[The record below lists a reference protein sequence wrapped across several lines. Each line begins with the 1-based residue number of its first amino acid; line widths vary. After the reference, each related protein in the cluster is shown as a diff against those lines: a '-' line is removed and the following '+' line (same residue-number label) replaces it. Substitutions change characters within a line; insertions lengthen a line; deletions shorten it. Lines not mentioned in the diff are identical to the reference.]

1 MRFVKALASIV
12 CGRALTGLED
22 GVLEDAV
29 TIVTRRMREPFLGDL
44 LDVLREPPDQMC
56 TELAKGQGAILDGTD
71 ELRFRLRSL
80 VSGSLSGMFNGP
92 TNVGVDT
99 RRGVVLDLSG
109 AGTDVLT
116 RLPKGRALIVCEG
129 RRAVV
134 DFTLSPMLERLT
146 YTNQAIAR

>member
-1 MRFVKALASIV
+1 MRS
-12 CGRALTGLED
+12 
-22 GVLEDAV
+22 V
-29 TIVTRRMREPFLGDL
+29 TITPRVCRVRRLCEPILRDL
-44 LDVLREPPDQMC
+44 LDVLRDPPDEMC
-56 TELAKGQGAILDGTD
+56 TEVAKDRVAILDVTD
-71 ELRFRLRSL
+71 EFRFRLRSL

-92 TNVGVDT
+92 TNVGVDP

-134 DFTLSPMLERLT
+134 DFTLSPMLVRLT
-146 YTNQAIAR
+146 YTNQAVDR